1 MCISVVYF
9 SGPYLSNCQKLFCC
23 LSYISTDMFGC
34 LFYQL
39 LRKEHQNLP
48 LCWFT
53 VPPGSCVIFPF
64 VDFEAMLLSIMRIE
78 FLYPLKKK
86 KPLPFLSF
94 HCDPLIS
101 NDTSTLPIYF
111 TWYKMLNFDRTFPER
126 FFFHYLITNFLSFYI
141 AHTSPLN
148 ST

>member
-86 KPLPFLSF
+86 NLYHFYHFTVTLLFQMIPLLYQSILPDIRCLILIGLFLNDSF
-94 HCDPLIS
+94 FI
-101 NDTSTLPIYF
+101 I
-111 TWYKMLNFDRTFPER
+111 
-126 FFFHYLITNFLSFYI
+126 
-141 AHTSPLN
+141 
-148 ST
+148 